1 MVYDTSVDRQEIAR
15 AKAHVWDL
23 QCEGSG
29 TLSPCAICYDY
40 DSQPVLKM
48 FLWLGFLVWFGFW
61 GFFVCLFLF
70 WYGLFSLCSPDYPEF
85 TRLPSNSE
93 IYLSVSSKYWD

>member
-1 MVYDTSVDRQEIAR
+1 VVYDTSVDRQEIAR

-61 GFFVCLFLF
+61 GFFVCLFFSWSGDMLF
-70 WYGLFSLCSPDYPEF
+70 THQNWKGGAKDHRNKL
-85 TRLPSNSE
+85 
-93 IYLSVSSKYWD
+93 

>member
-61 GFFVCLFLF
+61 GFFCLFVFFLVR
-70 WYGLFSLCSPDYPEF
+70 GHAVH
-85 TRLPSNSE
+85 PSE
-93 IYLSVSSKYWD
+93 LEGRCKRPQKQIVI